1 MYLRSFASRLT
12 GIDIVI
18 GSGAFLLALFAM
30 LYARERI
37 ILTDTAVYFYS
48 CVENR
53 TFYAS
58 GRYVAVFSQL
68 LPLAGV
74 LAGLSLRTV
83 LLLYSFNLILIP
95 LAGIALC
102 LRVFRSRGTALSIL
116 LFYILM
122 GMSTFYYPVSEFQMG
137 LCFLLVYHAFLLWY
151 FRQGTRKKAVFYG
164 VGLFMVPTIVYAHP
178 LSQYVFIAWLLW
190 FLLSHPQARKAMM
203 LFPLLLSIAA
213 QFFFSKVMVA
223 QVAYDDSRK
232 SLLQNFKAPPASYFT
247 GLLAKGSLDSFR
259 NDYFAVA
266 VLILLLLVFLLR
278 SRKWLQLLVFAGFLS
293 AFWLL
298 VTVSFKD
305 WSYNFY
311 TEHLYQPL
319 PFFIAL
325 VAGQYYKEVF
335 FSKKMA
341 AWGFGILCVL
351 AFAKIN
357 GNHRFFERRLDWY
370 SACMQQMRA
379 RNVDHA
385 VVSPAY
391 LPQGNKDY
399 WACFCETMLLS
410 SLAAPD
416 SSMALVVDGNLAKL
430 NGNLEKEQPVRT
442 PYFTRTVNPFVS
454 LDSLAGPAV
463 LLQLQQEHE

>member
-1 MYLRSFASRLT
+1 MSLRSFASRLT

-18 GSGAFLLALFAM
+18 GLGALLLAFFAV

-37 ILTDTAVYFYS
+37 ILTDTAVYLYS

-68 LPLAGV
+68 LPLTGV
-74 LAGLSLRTV
+74 LAGLSLKTI
-83 LLLYSFNLILIP
+83 LLLYSINLILIP

-102 LRVFRSRGTALSIL
+102 LRVFRSRGAALSIL
-116 LFYILM
+116 LFYTLM

-137 LCFLLVYHAFLLWY
+137 LCFLLVYHAFLRWY
-151 FRQGTRKKAVFYG
+151 FREEGRKKAMFYG
-164 VGLFMVPTIVYAHP
+164 VSFFMVPTIVYAHP

-190 FLLSHPQARKAMM
+190 LLLSYPPARKPMM
-203 LFPLLLSIAA
+203 LFPLLFSVAA
-213 QFFFSKVMVA
+213 QLFFSKVMLA
-223 QVAYDDSRK
+223 QIAYDDSRK

-247 GLLAKGSLDSFR
+247 GLLAKGSFDSFR

-266 VLILLLLVFLLR
+266 ILVLLLLVFLVR
-278 SRKWLQLLVFAGFLS
+278 SRKWLQLLCFGGVLAG
-293 AFWLL
+293 FWLL
-298 VTVSFKD
+298 VTVAFKD
-305 WSYNFY
+305 WPYNFY

-335 FSKKMA
+335 FNKKMA
-341 AWGFGILCVL
+341 AWGFGLLCVL

-357 GNHRFFERRLDWY
+357 ANHRFFERRLDWY
-370 SACMQQMRA
+370 SACMQQMRD
-379 RNVDHA
+379 RNVDHG
-385 VVSPAY
+385 VVSLTY

-399 WACFCETMLLS
+399 WASFCETLLLS
-410 SLAAPD
+410 SLSSPD
-416 SSMALVVDGNLAKL
+416 SSMAIVIDGDLAKL
-430 NGNLEKEQPVRT
+430 NRNLEKEQPVRT
-442 PYFTRTVNPFVS
+442 PYFTRSTRPFVL

-463 LLQLQQEHE
+463 MEKLQREHE